1 MTKAQ
6 VLALLM
12 LALFLATSFRKGW
25 TRDETDFPNYYTAA
39 VLVNHGAPLRD
50 YYDWAWFQRQMN
62 YAGIEDQL
70 GTYVP
75 QTPLTMLPMVPLSD
89 FPVHTAKQIWL
100 VLNLIFLAAALWMLS
115 KVTQIRIEYIAILM
129 FLGYGSLQSNFRL
142 GQYYV
147 FLLFLLTLAF
157 YCVDRGKPVA
167 GGFLCGVAL
176 GLKLYGGPF
185 LLYFVL
191 KRNWRAVAG
200 MLAATAIAVATAVAL
215 FGWGDVH
222 FYASQILPRSLEGEV
237 IDPYSSRIGTLTT
250 FLRHSLVMEAD
261 LNPQPLWNA
270 PVVFFFL
277 RPFTTVLILAFT
289 LVGVVASED
298 KEFHRRGF
306 AWFTI
311 GILLLSSNA
320 ASYTYILLLL
330 PVVLLLQD
338 ASPKERIF
346 LIISYI
352 ALNFF
357 LLPEWQRFF
366 PKLWIL
372 AALFFV
378 EGREFWRSLSPKL
391 VAVTLAAATLI
402 AAVDARRH
410 AVRYVLEPGRHFQRI
425 ALDQGTYLST
435 FPAVS
440 SAGLFYQAMVR
451 SGYVLRWL
459 HDGQVEEF
467 SFQGQVFH
475 PVAPSFDGPIYLELV
490 RNGASTTLT
499 FDPTTKEV
507 APATLLPAGPIDGSV
522 LSPDGKWMA
531 FETTE
536 AGPKQIWLR
545 DMMSG
550 KVQLVAGGNCNNSS
564 PAWEEDSHAL
574 IFASD
579 CGRGIGMPVLYRA
592 NLSSQIHINSE
603 FDVFTAA
610 TASVMRIAVRARH

>member
-1 MTKAQ
+1 MTKAGI
-6 VLALLM
+6 LALLM
-12 LALFLATSFRKGW
+12 LTLFLATSFRKGW

-62 YAGIEDQL
+62 YAGIEHQL

-75 QTPLTMLPMVPLSD
+75 QTPLTMLPMVPFAG
-89 FPVHTAKQIWL
+89 FPVRTAKQIWL
-100 VLNLIFLAAALWMLS
+100 VLNLIFLAATLWMLS
-115 KVTQIRIEYIAILM
+115 RATGIRIEYIAILM

-157 YCVDRGKPVA
+157 YCLDQGKSTA
-167 GGFLCGVAL
+167 SGFLCGVAF

-185 LLYFVL
+185 LLYFAW
-191 KRNWRAVAG
+191 KRNWKAVAG
-200 MLAATAIAVATAVAL
+200 MLAATAIAVATAIAL
-215 FGWGDVH
+215 FGWADVH

-270 PVVFFFL
+270 PVAFFFL
-277 RPFTTVLILAFT
+277 RPFTAVLILAFT
-289 LVGVVASED
+289 LFGLASEG
-298 KEFHRRGF
+298 KEFQRRGF

-311 GILLLSSNA
+311 AIVLLSSNA

-330 PVVLLLQD
+330 PVVLLLEH
-338 ASPKERIF
+338 ATPKEKIF
-346 LIISYI
+346 LIVSYI

-357 LLPEWQRFF
+357 VLPEWQRFF

-378 EGREFWRSLSPKL
+378 EGREFWRSFSPKL
-391 VAVTLAAATLI
+391 VAAALAAAILI
-402 AAVDARRH
+402 AALDARRH
-410 AVRYVLEPGRHFQRI
+410 MAVYVLEPGRNHQRI
-425 ALDQGTYLST
+425 DLDRGTYLST
-435 FPAVS
+435 YPAVS

-451 SGYVLRWL
+451 KGYVLRWL
-459 HDGQVEEF
+459 HDGQIEELT
-467 SFQGQVFH
+467 FQGQVFH

-490 RNGASTTLT
+490 KNGSSTPVIFDPATRSVVPTTLM
-499 FDPTTKEV
+499 PTV
-507 APATLLPAGPIDGSV
+507 PAEGSV

-531 FETTE
+531 VESTD
-536 AGPKQIWLR
+536 AGPRQIWLR
-545 DMMSG
+545 DLVSG
-550 KVQLVAGGNCNNSS
+550 KLQLVAGGNCNNSS
-564 PAWEEDSHAL
+564 PAWEKDSHTL

-592 NLSSQIHINSE
+592 NLPPQIHIDSGLA
-603 FDVFTAA
+603 VFAA
-610 TASVMRIAVRARH
+610 AKSSVITVAAQAQH

>member
-1 MTKAQ
+1 MTKAGI
-6 VLALLM
+6 LALLM

-62 YAGIEDQL
+62 YAGIEHQL

-75 QTPLTMLPMVPLSD
+75 QTPLTMLPMVPFAG
-89 FPVHTAKQIWL
+89 FPVRTAKQIWL
-100 VLNLIFLAAALWMLS
+100 VLNLIFLAATLWMLS
-115 KVTQIRIEYIAILM
+115 RATGIQIEYIAIVM

-157 YCVDRGKPVA
+157 YCLDQGKSTA
-167 GGFLCGVAL
+167 SGFLCGVAF

-185 LLYFVL
+185 LLYFAW
-191 KRNWRAVAG
+191 KRNWKAVAG
-200 MLAATAIAVATAVAL
+200 MLAATAIAVATAIAL
-215 FGWGDVH
+215 FGWADVH
-222 FYASQILPRSLEGEV
+222 FYASQILPRSLDGEV

-270 PVVFFFL
+270 PVAFFFL
-277 RPFTTVLILAFT
+277 RPFTAVLILAFT
-289 LVGVVASED
+289 LFGLASEG
-298 KEFHRRGF
+298 KEFQSRGF

-311 GILLLSSNA
+311 AIVLLSSNA

-330 PVVLLLQD
+330 PVVLLLEH
-338 ASPKERIF
+338 ATPKEKIF
-346 LIISYI
+346 LIVSYI

-357 LLPEWQRFF
+357 VLPEWQRFF

-378 EGREFWRSLSPKL
+378 EGREFWRSFSPKL
-391 VAVTLAAATLI
+391 VAAALAAAILI
-402 AAVDARRH
+402 AALDARRH
-410 AVRYVLEPGRHFQRI
+410 MAVYVLEPGRNHQRI
-425 ALDQGTYLST
+425 DLDRGTYLST
-435 FPAVS
+435 YPAVS

-451 SGYVLRWL
+451 KGYVLRWL
-459 HDGQVEEF
+459 HDRQIEELT
-467 SFQGQVFH
+467 FQGQVFH

-490 RNGASTTLT
+490 KNGSSTPMIFDPATRSVVPTTLM
-499 FDPTTKEV
+499 PTV
-507 APATLLPAGPIDGSV
+507 PAEGSV

-531 FETTE
+531 VESTD
-536 AGPKQIWLR
+536 AGPRQIWLR
-545 DMMSG
+545 DLVSG
-550 KVQLVAGGNCNNSS
+550 KLQLVAGGNCNNSS
-564 PAWEEDSHAL
+564 PAWEEDSHTL

-592 NLSSQIHINSE
+592 NLPPQIHIDSGLA
-603 FDVFTAA
+603 VFAAA
-610 TASVMRIAVRARH
+610 TSSVKTVAAQAQH

>member
-6 VLALLM
+6 ILALLM

-50 YYDWAWFQRQMN
+50 YYDWTWFQRQMN
-62 YAGIEDQL
+62 YAGIEHQL
-70 GTYVP
+70 GAYLP
-75 QTPLTMLPMVPLSD
+75 QTPLTMLPMVPLAG
-89 FPVHTAKQIWL
+89 FPVRTAKQVWL
-100 VLNLIFLAAALWMLS
+100 ALNLILLAATLWMLS
-115 KVTQIRIEYIAILM
+115 KATQIRIEYIAILM

-157 YCVDRGKPVA
+157 YCLDQGKSA
-167 GGFLCGVAL
+167 TSGFLCGVAF

-185 LLYFVL
+185 LLYFVF
-191 KRNWRAVAG
+191 KRNWKAAAG
-200 MLAATAIAVATAVAL
+200 MLAATVIAMATAIAL

-237 IDPYSSRIGTLTT
+237 IDPYSSRIGTLTA

-270 PVVFFFL
+270 PNVFFFL

-289 LVGVVASED
+289 LFGLVSEG
-298 KEFHRRGF
+298 KEFQRRGF

-311 GILLLSSNA
+311 AILLLSSNA

-330 PVVLLLQD
+330 PVVLLLEH
-338 ASPKERIF
+338 ATPGERIF
-346 LIISYI
+346 LIVSYI

-357 LLPEWQRFF
+357 VLPEWQRFF

-372 AALFFV
+372 AALFLV
-378 EGREFWRSLSPKL
+378 EGREFWRSFSPKL
-391 VAVTLAAATLI
+391 VAAALAAAILI
-402 AAVDARRH
+402 AALDARRH
-410 AVRYVLEPGRHFQRI
+410 MAAYVLEPGRNHQRI
-425 ALDQGTYLST
+425 DLDRGTYLST
-435 FPAVS
+435 YPAVS

-451 SGYVLRWL
+451 RGYVLRWL
-459 HDGQVEEF
+459 HDGQIEELT
-467 SFQGQVFH
+467 FQGQVFH

-490 RNGASTTLT
+490 KNGSSTPMIFDPATRGVAPTTLM
-499 FDPTTKEV
+499 PTV
-507 APATLLPAGPIDGSV
+507 PAEGSV

-531 FETTE
+531 VESTD
-536 AGPKQIWLR
+536 AGPRQIWLR
-545 DMMSG
+545 DMVSG
-550 KVQLVAGGNCNNSS
+550 KLQLVAGGNCNNSS
-564 PAWEEDSHAL
+564 PAWEEDSHTL

-592 NLSSQIHINSE
+592 NLPPQMHIDSGLAVFAAARSSVITVVAQAQH
-603 FDVFTAA
+603 
-610 TASVMRIAVRARH
+610 

>member
-1 MTKAQ
+1 MTKAGI
-6 VLALLM
+6 LALLM

-62 YAGIEDQL
+62 YAGIEHQL

-75 QTPLTMLPMVPLSD
+75 QTPLTMLPMVPFAG
-89 FPVHTAKQIWL
+89 FPVRTAKQIWL
-100 VLNLIFLAAALWMLS
+100 VLNLIFLAATLWMLS
-115 KVTQIRIEYIAILM
+115 RATGIRIEYVAILM

-157 YCVDRGKPVA
+157 YCLDQGKSTA
-167 GGFLCGVAL
+167 SGFLCGVAF

-185 LLYFVL
+185 LLYFAW
-191 KRNWRAVAG
+191 KRNWKAVAG
-200 MLAATAIAVATAVAL
+200 MLAATAIAVATAIAL
-215 FGWGDVH
+215 FGWADVH

-270 PVVFFFL
+270 PVAFFFL
-277 RPFTTVLILAFT
+277 RPFTAVLILAFT
-289 LVGVVASED
+289 LFGLASEG
-298 KEFHRRGF
+298 KEFQRRGF

-311 GILLLSSNA
+311 AIVLLSSNA

-330 PVVLLLQD
+330 PIVLLLEH
-338 ASPKERIF
+338 ATPREKIF
-346 LIISYI
+346 LIVSYI

-357 LLPEWQRFF
+357 VLPEWQRFF

-378 EGREFWRSLSPKL
+378 EGREFWRSFSPKL
-391 VAVTLAAATLI
+391 VAAALAAAILI
-402 AAVDARRH
+402 AALDARRH
-410 AVRYVLEPGRHFQRI
+410 MAVYVLEPGRNHQRI
-425 ALDQGTYLST
+425 DLDRGTYLST
-435 FPAVS
+435 YPAVS

-451 SGYVLRWL
+451 KGYVLRWL
-459 HDGQVEEF
+459 HDGQIEELT
-467 SFQGQVFH
+467 FQGQVFH

-490 RNGASTTLT
+490 KNGSSTPMIFDPATRSVVPTTLM
-499 FDPTTKEV
+499 PTV
-507 APATLLPAGPIDGSV
+507 PAEGSV

-531 FETTE
+531 VESTD
-536 AGPKQIWLR
+536 AGPRQIWVR
-545 DMMSG
+545 DLVSG
-550 KVQLVAGGNCNNSS
+550 KLQLVAGGNCNNSS
-564 PAWEEDSHAL
+564 PAWEEDSHTL

-592 NLSSQIHINSE
+592 NLPPQIHIDSGLA
-603 FDVFTAA
+603 VFAA
-610 TASVMRIAVRARH
+610 AKSSVITVAAQTQH

>member
-1 MTKAQ
+1 MTKARL
-6 VLALLM
+6 LALLM

-39 VLVNHGAPLRD
+39 VLVTHRAPLRD
-50 YYDWAWFQRQMN
+50 YYDWTWFQRQMN
-62 YAGIEDQL
+62 YAGIEHQL
-70 GTYVP
+70 GAYLP
-75 QTPLTMLPMVPLSD
+75 QTPLTMLPIVPLAG
-89 FPVHTAKQIWL
+89 FPVRTAKQIWL
-100 VLNLIFLAAALWMLS
+100 ALNLLFLAATIWMLS
-115 KVTQIRIEYIAILM
+115 KATQIRIEYIAILM

-157 YCVDRGKPVA
+157 YCLDRGKSA
-167 GGFLCGVAL
+167 ASGFLCGVAL

-185 LLYFVL
+185 LLYFVV
-191 KRNWRAVAG
+191 KRNWKAVAG
-200 MLAATAIAVATAVAL
+200 MLAATAMAAVTAIVL

-222 FYASQILPRSLEGEV
+222 YYASQILPRSLEGEV
-237 IDPYSSRIGTLTT
+237 IDPYSSGIGTLTV
-250 FLRHSLVMEAD
+250 FLRHSLVMETD

-270 PVVFFFL
+270 PGVFFFL

-289 LVGVVASED
+289 LFGVASEG

-311 GILLLSSNA
+311 AIVLLSSNA

-330 PVVLLLQD
+330 PVVLLLEHATPREQL
-338 ASPKERIF
+338 F
-346 LIISYI
+346 LLVSYV

-357 LLPEWQRFF
+357 VMPEWLRFF
-366 PKLWIL
+366 PKLWLL

-391 VAVTLAAATLI
+391 AAAALVAAILI
-402 AAVDARRH
+402 AALDARSH
-410 AVRYVLEPGRHFQRI
+410 TAGYVLEPGRRFERI

-435 FPAVS
+435 YPTVS
-440 SAGLFYQAMVR
+440 SAGLFYEAMVR

-475 PVAPSFDGPIYLELV
+475 PIAPSFYGPLYLELV
-490 RNGASTTLT
+490 KNGASTTMT
-499 FDPTTKEV
+499 FDPTTRGV
-507 APATLLPAGPIDGSV
+507 MPAPSMATAPTEDSV
-522 LSPDGKWMA
+522 VSPDGKWKA
-531 FETTE
+531 FESTQ

-545 DMMSG
+545 DTLSG
-550 KVQLVAGGNCNNSS
+550 KLQLVAGGNCNNSS
-564 PAWEEDSHAL
+564 PAWEGDSHTL

-592 NLSSQIHINSE
+592 NLPSQAHTNVGSG
-603 FDVFTAA
+603 VFTVANSSA
-610 TASVMRIAVRARH
+610 LTTVAQARH

>member
-1 MTKAQ
+1 MTKAGI
-6 VLALLM
+6 LALLM

-62 YAGIEDQL
+62 YAGIEHQL

-75 QTPLTMLPMVPLSD
+75 QTPLTMLPMVPFAG
-89 FPVHTAKQIWL
+89 FPVRTAKQIWL
-100 VLNLIFLAAALWMLS
+100 VLNLIFLAATLWMLS
-115 KVTQIRIEYIAILM
+115 RATGIRIEYIAILM

-157 YCVDRGKPVA
+157 YCLDQGKSTA
-167 GGFLCGVAL
+167 SGFLCGVAF

-185 LLYFVL
+185 LLYFAW
-191 KRNWRAVAG
+191 KRNWKAVAG
-200 MLAATAIAVATAVAL
+200 MLAATAIAVATAIAL
-215 FGWGDVH
+215 FGWADVH

-270 PVVFFFL
+270 PVAFFFL
-277 RPFTTVLILAFT
+277 RPFTAVLILAFT
-289 LVGVVASED
+289 LFGLASEG
-298 KEFHRRGF
+298 KEFQRRGF

-311 GILLLSSNA
+311 AIVLLSSNA

-330 PVVLLLQD
+330 PIVLLLEH
-338 ASPKERIF
+338 ATPKEKIF
-346 LIISYI
+346 LIVSYI

-357 LLPEWQRFF
+357 VLPEWQRFF

-378 EGREFWRSLSPKL
+378 EGREFWRSFSPKL
-391 VAVTLAAATLI
+391 IAAALAAAILI
-402 AAVDARRH
+402 AALDARRH
-410 AVRYVLEPGRHFQRI
+410 IAVYVLEPGRNHQRI
-425 ALDQGTYLST
+425 DLDRGTYLST
-435 FPAVS
+435 YPAVS

-451 SGYVLRWL
+451 KGYVLRWL
-459 HDGQVEEF
+459 HDGQIEELT
-467 SFQGQVFH
+467 FQGQVFH

-490 RNGASTTLT
+490 KNGSSTPMIFDPATRSVVPTTLM
-499 FDPTTKEV
+499 PTV
-507 APATLLPAGPIDGSV
+507 PAEGSV

-531 FETTE
+531 VESTD
-536 AGPKQIWLR
+536 AGPRQIWLR
-545 DMMSG
+545 DLVSG
-550 KVQLVAGGNCNNSS
+550 KLQLLAGGNCNNSS
-564 PAWEEDSHAL
+564 PAWEEDSHTL

-592 NLSSQIHINSE
+592 NLPPQIHIDSGLA
-603 FDVFTAA
+603 VFAA
-610 TASVMRIAVRARH
+610 AKSSVITVAAQTQH

>member
-1 MTKAQ
+1 MTKAGI
-6 VLALLM
+6 LALLM

-62 YAGIEDQL
+62 YAGIEHQL

-75 QTPLTMLPMVPLSD
+75 QTPLTMLPMVPFAG
-89 FPVHTAKQIWL
+89 FPVRTAKQIWL
-100 VLNLIFLAAALWMLS
+100 VLNLIFLAATLWMLS
-115 KVTQIRIEYIAILM
+115 RATGIRIEYIAILM

-157 YCVDRGKPVA
+157 YCLDQGKSTA
-167 GGFLCGVAL
+167 SGFLCGVAF

-185 LLYFVL
+185 LLYFAW
-191 KRNWRAVAG
+191 KRNWKAVAG
-200 MLAATAIAVATAVAL
+200 MLAATAIAVATAIAL
-215 FGWGDVH
+215 FGWADVH

-270 PVVFFFL
+270 PVAFFFL
-277 RPFTTVLILAFT
+277 RPFTAVLILAFT
-289 LVGVVASED
+289 LFGLASEG
-298 KEFHRRGF
+298 KEFQRRGF

-311 GILLLSSNA
+311 AIVLLSSNA

-330 PVVLLLQD
+330 PVVLLLEH
-338 ASPKERIF
+338 ATPKEKIF
-346 LIISYI
+346 LIVSYI

-357 LLPEWQRFF
+357 VLPEWQRFF

-378 EGREFWRSLSPKL
+378 EGREFWRSFSPKL
-391 VAVTLAAATLI
+391 VAAALAAAILI
-402 AAVDARRH
+402 AALDARRH
-410 AVRYVLEPGRHFQRI
+410 MAVYVLEPGRNHQRI
-425 ALDQGTYLST
+425 DLDRGTYLST
-435 FPAVS
+435 YPAVS

-451 SGYVLRWL
+451 KGYVLRWL
-459 HDGQVEEF
+459 HDGQIEELT
-467 SFQGQVFH
+467 FQGQVFH

-490 RNGASTTLT
+490 KNGSSTPMIFDPATRSVVPTTLM
-499 FDPTTKEV
+499 PTV
-507 APATLLPAGPIDGSV
+507 PAEGSV

-531 FETTE
+531 VESTD
-536 AGPKQIWLR
+536 AGPRQIWLR
-545 DMMSG
+545 DLVSG
-550 KVQLVAGGNCNNSS
+550 KLQLVAGGNCNNSS
-564 PAWEEDSHAL
+564 PAWEEDSHTL

-592 NLSSQIHINSE
+592 NLPPQIHIDSGLA
-603 FDVFTAA
+603 VFAA
-610 TASVMRIAVRARH
+610 AKSSVITVAAQAQH

>member
-1 MTKAQ
+1 MTKAGI
-6 VLALLM
+6 LALLM

-62 YAGIEDQL
+62 YAGIEHQL

-75 QTPLTMLPMVPLSD
+75 QTPLTMLPMVPFAG
-89 FPVHTAKQIWL
+89 FPVRTAKQIWL
-100 VLNLIFLAAALWMLS
+100 VLNLIFLAATLWMLS
-115 KVTQIRIEYIAILM
+115 RATGIRIEYIAILM

-157 YCVDRGKPVA
+157 YCLHQGKSA
-167 GGFLCGVAL
+167 ASGFLCGVAF

-185 LLYFVL
+185 LLYFAW
-191 KRNWRAVAG
+191 KRNWKAFAG
-200 MLAATAIAVATAVAL
+200 MLAATAIAVATAIAL
-215 FGWGDVH
+215 FGWADVH

-237 IDPYSSRIGTLTT
+237 IDPYSSRIGTLTV

-270 PVVFFFL
+270 PVAFFFL
-277 RPFTTVLILAFT
+277 RPFTAVLILAFT
-289 LVGVVASED
+289 LFGLASEG
-298 KEFHRRGF
+298 KEFQRRGF

-311 GILLLSSNA
+311 AIVLLSSNA

-330 PVVLLLQD
+330 PVVLLLEH
-338 ASPKERIF
+338 ATPKEKIF
-346 LIISYI
+346 LIVSYI

-357 LLPEWQRFF
+357 VLPEWQRFF

-378 EGREFWRSLSPKL
+378 EGREFWRSFSSKL
-391 VAVTLAAATLI
+391 VAAALGAAILI
-402 AAVDARRH
+402 AALDARRH
-410 AVRYVLEPGRHFQRI
+410 MAVYVLEPGRNHQRI
-425 ALDQGTYLST
+425 DLDRGTYLSAY
-435 FPAVS
+435 PAVS

-451 SGYVLRWL
+451 KGYVLRWL
-459 HDGQVEEF
+459 HDGQIEELN
-467 SFQGQVFH
+467 FQGQVFH

-490 RNGASTTLT
+490 KNGSSTPMIFDPATRSAVPTTLM
-499 FDPTTKEV
+499 PTV
-507 APATLLPAGPIDGSV
+507 PAEGSV
-522 LSPDGKWMA
+522 PSPDGKWMA
-531 FETTE
+531 VESTD
-536 AGPKQIWLR
+536 AGPRQIWLR
-545 DMMSG
+545 DLVSG
-550 KVQLVAGGNCNNSS
+550 KLQLVAGGNCNNSS
-564 PAWEEDSHAL
+564 PAWEEDSHTL

-592 NLSSQIHINSE
+592 NLPPQIHIDSG
-603 FDVFTAA
+603 FAVFAA
-610 TASVMRIAVRARH
+610 AKSSVITVVAQAQH